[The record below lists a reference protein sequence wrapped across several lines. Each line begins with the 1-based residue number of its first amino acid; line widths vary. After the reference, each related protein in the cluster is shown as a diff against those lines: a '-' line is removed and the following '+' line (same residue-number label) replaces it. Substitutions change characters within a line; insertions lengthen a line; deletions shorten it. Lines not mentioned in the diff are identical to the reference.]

1 MRTPRFLSALCASL
15 LIGCAM
21 FLATAG
27 PSRASSAPPPTT
39 GTSAPG
45 ARLRVGTYDT
55 RAVALAYGRSE
66 ARGKDLADLH
76 RQAEQ
81 AKRDKDDKRL
91 AELKTQGERQ
101 QFLAHAQVF
110 SNAPVG
116 DIVREKVGPDALAKV
131 AADAGVAEIVPS
143 ADWHDASAVEVV
155 DVTDA
160 LVAHF
165 KPDAKTLGFIRDIK
179 GKPPI
184 DLWEVHK
191 HDGEM

>member
-1 MRTPRFLSALCASL
+1 MRRPRILSALCAGT
-15 LIGCAM
+15 LITCAL
-21 FLATAG
+21 FVLAG
-27 PSRASSAPPPTT
+27 GLSRAAAPPPSTAA
-39 GTSAPG
+39 APSG
-45 ARLRVGTYDT
+45 ARLRIGTYDT

-81 AKRDKDDKRL
+81 AKQAKDDKRL
-91 AELKTQGERQ
+91 AELKNQGERQ

-110 SNAPVG
+110 SNAPIG
-116 DIVREKVGPDALAKV
+116 DIVRDKVGPDALAKV
-131 AADAGVAEIVPS
+131 AADAGVVAICPS
-143 ADWHDASAVEVV
+143 ADWHDASAVEAV

-165 KPDAKTLGFIRDIK
+165 SPDAKTLGFIRDIK

-191 HDGEM
+191 HDDEM